1 MNRFNFMK
9 FLAALCCCLFISLAG
24 FSQSRSTHPIQVLV
38 SPDKPDW
45 TYEPNEEASFSI
57 QVLKHQVPLND
68 VEITYA
74 VGPEK
79 MTPVNNGK
87 LQLKNGTAVVKGKL
101 SAPGFLRCEANVT
114 IDGNTYRGIA
124 TAGYAPQDIQP
135 TQKLPDDFQ
144 EFWNEAK
151 AKAAKIPMDA
161 KLTLLP
167 ERCTETVD
175 VFQVNIQNAMV
186 GNRLYGILAKPK
198 KEGKYPAVL
207 SVPGAGVRP
216 YAGIIDL
223 AEKGIITLQIGIHGI
238 PVTYEAGLYAD
249 LGNGAL
255 RGYPFFNLDN
265 RDSYYYNKVY
275 LGCVRAI
282 DFLYSLSAFDTNNLL
297 VWGGSQGGALAII
310 TASLDDRIKGL
321 VSIYPAL
328 SDLTGYLHHRAGGW
342 PHMFNVTNAP
352 QMATEDKINV
362 SAYYDVV
369 NFARNLKVPGFYTWG
384 YNDDTCPP
392 TSYYAAYNVIDAPKE
407 LYLVQETGHWTYPE
421 QQHQIREWILKQFGK

>member
-1 MNRFNFMK
+1 MNRFNFIK
-9 FLAALCCCLFISLAG
+9 VFTVLCCSFLIAVAS
-24 FSQSRSTHPIQVLV
+24 FSQSRSTQPIQVLV

-45 TYEPNEEASFSI
+45 TYEPHQEATFRI
-57 QVLKHQVPLND
+57 QVLQHQVPLTD
-68 VEITYA
+68 IEINYA

-79 MTPVNNGK
+79 MQPTDQGK
-87 LQLKNGTAVVKGKL
+87 LKLKNGSGIIKGKL
-101 SAPGFLRCEANVT
+101 SAPGFLRCEANV
-114 IDGNTYRGIA
+114 IINGNTYRGIA
-124 TAGYAPQDIQP
+124 TAGYAPLDIQP
-135 TQKLPDDFQ
+135 TQTLPDDFQ
-144 EFWNEAK
+144 DFWNTAK
-151 AKAAKIPMDA
+151 AKATEIPLDA
-161 KLTLLP
+161 KMTLLP

-238 PVTYEAGLYAD
+238 PVTYEAGLYND

-265 RDSYYYNKVY
+265 RDNYYYNKVY

-282 DFLYSLSAFDTNNLL
+282 DFLHSLPDFDKDNLL
-297 VWGGSQGGALAII
+297 VWGGSQGGALAIV
-310 TASLDDRIKGL
+310 TASLDDRVKSL

-328 SDLTGYLHHRAGGW
+328 SDLTGYLHNRAGGW
-342 PHMFNVTNAP
+342 PHMFRTDVAD
-352 QMATEDKINV
+352 EKIKV
-362 SAYYDVV
+362 SSYYDVV

-421 QQHQIREWILKQFGK
+421 QQQQIWNWILKQLGK

>member
-1 MNRFNFMK
+1 MNRFNFIR
-9 FLAALCCCLFISLAG
+9 FLTTLCCCLFVSLAS
-24 FSQSRSTHPIQVLV
+24 FSQSRSMQPIQVLV

-45 TYEPNEEASFSI
+45 TYQPNQEATFKI
-57 QVLKHQVPLND
+57 QVLKHQVPLTD
-68 VEITYA
+68 IEISYA

-79 MTPVNNGK
+79 MQPTHEGK
-87 LQLKNGTAVVKGKL
+87 LKLKNGSGIIKGKL
-101 SAPGFLRCEANVT
+101 SGPGFLRCEANVT

-124 TAGYAPQDIQP
+124 TAGYAPLDIQP

-144 EFWNEAK
+144 EFWNTAK
-151 AKAAKIPMDA
+151 EKAAKIPMDA

-249 LGNGAL
+249 LGSGAL

-265 RDSYYYNKVY
+265 RDNYYYNKVY

-282 DFLYSLSAFDTNNLL
+282 DFLYSLPQFDAKNLL
-297 VWGGSQGGALAII
+297 VWGGSQGGALAIV
-310 TASLDDRIKGL
+310 TASLDDRVKGL
-321 VSIYPAL
+321 VALYPAL

-342 PHMFNVTNAP
+342 PHMFKTDVTD
-352 QMATEDKINV
+352 EKIKV
-362 SAYYDVV
+362 SSYYDVV

-392 TSYYAAYNVIDAPKE
+392 TSYYSAYNVINAPKE

-421 QQHQIREWILKQFGK
+421 QQQKIREWILKHVGK

>member
-1 MNRFNFMK
+1 MNRFSFIK
-9 FLAALCCCLFISLAG
+9 VLTALCCCFFISLAG
-24 FSQSRSTHPIQVLV
+24 FSQTPRLTHAIQVLV

-45 TYEPNEEASFSI
+45 TYEPDEEATFTV
-57 QVLKHQVPLND
+57 QVLKHQVPLTD
-68 VEITYA
+68 MEISYA

-79 MTPVNNGK
+79 MPPTDQGK
-87 LQLKNGTAVVKGKL
+87 LKLKNGSAIIKGKL
-101 SAPGFLRCEANVT
+101 AEPGFLRCEAKVT

-124 TAGYAPQDIQP
+124 TAGYAPLQIQP
-135 TQKLPDDFQ
+135 TQTLPDDFQ
-144 EFWNEAK
+144 EFWNAAK
-151 AKAAKIPMDA
+151 ANAAKVPMDA

-186 GNRLYGILAKPK
+186 GNRLYGILARPK
-198 KEGKYPAVL
+198 KEGEYPAVL

-238 PVTYEAGLYAD
+238 PVTNEAGLYED
-249 LGNGAL
+249 LRNGAL

-282 DFLYSLSAFDTNNLL
+282 DFLHSLSDFDKNNLL

-310 TASLDDRIKGL
+310 TASLDERVKGL

-328 SDLTGYLHHRAGGW
+328 SDLTGYLHNRAGGW
-342 PHMFNVTNAP
+342 PHMFRDGGTD
-352 QMATEDKINV
+352 EKIGV
-362 SAYYDVV
+362 SRYYDVV
-369 NFARNLKVPGFYTWG
+369 NFARYINVPGFYTWG

-392 TSYYAAYNVIDAPKE
+392 TSYYAAYNMIDAPKE

-421 QQHQIREWILKQFGK
+421 QREKIETWILKLLGK

>member
-1 MNRFNFMK
+1 MNRINFIK
-9 FLAALCCCLFISLAG
+9 FLTTLCCCLFISLAG
-24 FSQSRSTHPIQVLV
+24 LAQSRSTQPIQVIV

-45 TYEPNEEASFSI
+45 TYEPNQEATFKI
-57 QVLKHQVPLND
+57 QVLKHQVPLHD
-68 VEITYA
+68 VEVTYA

-79 MTPVNNGK
+79 MQPTDEGK
-87 LQLKNGTAVVKGKL
+87 LKLKSGSGIIKGKL
-101 SAPGFLRCEANVT
+101 SDPGFLRCEANVT

-124 TAGYAPQDIQP
+124 TAGYAPLDIQP

-144 EFWNEAK
+144 DFWNTAK
-151 AKAAKIPMDA
+151 ANAAKIPLDA
-161 KLTLLP
+161 KMTLLP

-175 VFQVNIQNAMV
+175 VFQVNIQNAMI

-198 KEGKYPAVL
+198 KEGRYPAVL

-238 PVTYEAGLYAD
+238 PVTYEAGLYTD

-275 LGCVRAI
+275 LGCVRAV
-282 DFLYSLSAFDTNNLL
+282 DFLHSLAEFDQDNLL

-328 SDLTGYLHHRAGGW
+328 SDVTGYLHNRAGGW
-342 PHMFNVTNAP
+342 PHMFNAVNAP
-352 QMATEDKINV
+352 QMATEDKIEV

-392 TSYYAAYNVIDAPKE
+392 TSYYAAYNVINAPKE

-421 QQHQIREWILKQFGK
+421 QQQQIKEWILMKLGK